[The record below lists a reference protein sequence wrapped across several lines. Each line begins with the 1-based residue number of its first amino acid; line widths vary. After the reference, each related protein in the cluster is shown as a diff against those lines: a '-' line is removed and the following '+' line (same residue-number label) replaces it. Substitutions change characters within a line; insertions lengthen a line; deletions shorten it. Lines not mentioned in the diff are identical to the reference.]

1 MRNVVPIV
9 FCFDKRILLGASVA
23 IKSLIDCALKT
34 TAYDIRIFH
43 SDLNIKEQKNLTKLI
58 ENTQHNIGFHYI
70 NPMLFKKMPKS
81 NKSWTEI
88 VYYRFLTSQILKE
101 YEKVIYSDVDVL
113 FKDDLTKLYNTE
125 IEDFELGAVRAE
137 KNTPQTIGHT
147 YFKENLKDYIYWSGL
162 LLINNKRFYEKAI
175 LNKLLE
181 NANLK
186 FKELKFF
193 DLDLM
198 NITCQNIKPLDF
210 KYCVLQSIYYSNNFE
225 NSKDYQY
232 LKNVYSSEELINA
245 KKHPA
250 IIHYAGK
257 PGKPWRMKHPYGDY
271 QEYINKLPKE
281 LRHYTARDLRK
292 KLFNKV

>member
-43 SDLNIKEQKNLTKLI
+43 SDLNINEQKNITRLI
-58 ENTQHNIGFHYI
+58 ENTQHNVGFHYI
-70 NPMLFKKMPKS
+70 NPMLFKQVPKN

-137 KNTPQTIGHT
+137 KNTPQTIGHK

-250 IIHYAGK
+250 IIHYAGN
-257 PGKPWRMKHPYGDY
+257 PGKPWRMKNPYCDY

-281 LRHYTARDLRK
+281 LRYYTARDLRK

>member
-70 NPMLFKKMPKS
+70 NPTLFKQVPKS

-113 FKDDLTKLYNTE
+113 FKDDLTELYNTE

-137 KNTPQTIGHT
+137 KNTPQAIGHK

-162 LLINNKRFYEKAI
+162 LLINNKCFEGKAI

-186 FKELKFF
+186 FKELKLF

-232 LKNVYSSEELINA
+232 LKNVYSPEELTNA
-245 KKHPA
+245 KNCPA

-281 LRHYTARDLRK
+281 LRRYTARDIRK
-292 KLFNKV
+292 KFFNKV